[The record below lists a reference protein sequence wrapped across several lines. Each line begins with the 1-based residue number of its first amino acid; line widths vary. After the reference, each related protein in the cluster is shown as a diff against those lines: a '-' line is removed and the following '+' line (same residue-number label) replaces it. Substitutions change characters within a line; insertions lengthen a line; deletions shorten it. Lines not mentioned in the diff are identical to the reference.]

1 MGNSNSKQILIR
13 LLTFIRDCEAEK
25 PLDEMNMGLI
35 EACVKLLLKLQKKEI
50 VFTTEQIKER
60 VRKIPFVL
68 TPDFGGETT
77 KKVKK
82 YTTKKKILLVA
93 AIIAILCAL
102 LAVISIG
109 HNIDYWH
116 SVMNEKFGSV
126 FNVPVGE
133 EFVDGNDEFIHAGD
147 SVIYTKTDK
156 FFENEPYDVLI
167 PTKLPDEIGLVDILI
182 TKPTNTIT
190 VSFDDVI
197 TAYEIY
203 VNSPL
208 PQEIIDISNKTV
220 ILNNLTCYI
229 CKFED
234 INSVQIYFEQNG
246 NYYNISGTDEQILLD
261 MIENLE
267 EYK

>member
-1 MGNSNSKQILIR
+1 MENSNSKQALIR

-25 PLDEMNMGLI
+25 PLDEINMGLI

-116 SVMNEKFGSV
+116 SVMNEKSGSV

-133 EFVDGNDEFIHAGD
+133 EFVDGNDEFIHTGD
-147 SVIYTKTDK
+147 SVKYTKTDK

-167 PTKLPDEIGLVDILI
+167 PTKLPDTIGLVDIMI
-182 TKPTNTIT
+182 TSSTNTIT
-190 VSFDDVI
+190 VSFDAVI
-197 TAYEIY
+197 TAYEIQL
-203 VNSPL
+203 NTPL
-208 PQEIIDISNKTV
+208 PQSIPESLKNVKT
-220 ILNNLTCYI
+220 NNLSCYI
-229 CKFED
+229 DTLEGSN
-234 INSVQIYFEQNG
+234 IVQIYFEYNG
-246 NYYNISGTDEQILLD
+246 NFYAIGGTDEQILLD
-261 MIENLE
+261 VIENLE